1 MDLNNN
7 ENHLILNQEQQSHW
21 FNNENNDLNLQNEEP
36 QAFFNVQDNQLS
48 FDAPKTISG
57 GTNDHEKLTNREKAN
72 QHPIKAITGLEQV
85 LKDLGDVS
93 VKLLTNITYEE
104 LKQLA
109 DNSKLEVGAIY
120 RITDYVT
127 TSTQP
132 NTQSAGHQFDII
144 VRALG
149 ENILSE
155 EAKAIQSENDEY
167 FANSNLSAWQVW
179 YTLDNDIS
187 KYGWADEENGKGVIY
202 RLIDENGNDAPYDFK
217 NIQMQDANNSD
228 DTNYYYTFDN
238 NGTDHSLNGSLCFD
252 NKMER
257 YVDKNQKINR
267 NIFKSRGNETS
278 TNVFDYE
285 CYNNTFN
292 NTTTTLKFERECYGN
307 VFGGYNHM
315 SRFGTKFRNN
325 SVGSETQSITVGQ
338 GASNNTFGANI
349 YYSTFGNYFRN
360 NKVARYTYYSSFGHY
375 VQNFIMGTD
384 ENNVG
389 HHMRFLTIENGVT
402 YVNLYKT
409 DTTTTTYM
417 ENIKICSGTN
427 GTSSNRINIEVE
439 ELAQK
444 YAITYGKNSSGELV
458 KYCEED
464 VQDVDLSNYY
474 TKEEIDGVV
483 EEVGQTLSNYYTK
496 DEIDGVVQEVG
507 QIIDGFSETMPQIVP
522 LEEYNPEEQYA
533 DNQITNANTMNYVIG
548 MVGEAFDGISQYIE
562 EVREEAIGKI
572 FDVQYTLNPQNMS
585 IVYVS
590 HYSADIIQAY
600 NEGKKITFRGYVQGL
615 NVYVNSELQ
624 LVDGQ
629 YVYTYPLLRTD
640 LGQGEKN
647 YLFKIRISS
656 SATLV
661 QMNEIGEG
669 SGADENIFIVEYN
682 VDLSVPQVT
691 YVSKTQQEIIDANN
705 EGKKVMFRGTV
716 VGTNVLLIS
725 ELNTIDS
732 GIPYTYPFLRT
743 DLNEGIYNYF
753 FRISVYREFGNIE
766 PYALVDMNKLNQTV
780 ATINNSISNLAMSRP
795 DSNTVVNIVNF
806 YVNEAMRGIQNRL
819 LPETADEGTTIK
831 YVDGLWTAVE
841 DDTFIVEYQLNPQDM
856 TITYISHYSGDIKT
870 AFNEGKRVEFKGY
883 VLGLNVYVN
892 SQLEIV
898 DGNYV
903 ATFPLLRVDL
913 GLGMMNYLFRLG
925 VNTNSAVVEVR
936 VLQDIG

>member
-72 QHPIKAITGLEQV
+72 QHPIQAITGLEQV

-127 TSTQP
+127 MSTQP

-144 VRALG
+144 IRALG
-149 ENILSE
+149 ENILDE

-325 SVGSETQSITVGQ
+325 NVGSETQSITVGQ
-338 GASNNTFGANI
+338 GASNNAFGANI

-384 ENNVG
+384 ANNVG

-483 EEVGQTLSNYYTK
+483 
-496 DEIDGVVQEVG
+496 QEVG
-507 QIIDGFSETMPQIVP
+507 QIIDSLNETMPQIVP

-548 MVGEAFDGISQYIE
+548 MVGEAFDGMNQYIE
-562 EVREEAIGKI
+562 EVRQEAQENI
-572 FDVQYTLNPQNMS
+572 FTVNYTLNPQNMS
-585 IVYVS
+585 ITYVS
-590 HYSADIIQAY
+590 HYSADIIQAF
-600 NEGKKITFRGYVQGL
+600 NEGKKVCFSGYVLGL

-640 LGQGEKN
+640 LGEGEKN

-656 SATLV
+656 DSTLV
-661 QMNEIGEG
+661 QMNEIGAG
-669 SGADENIFIVEYN
+669 GGGTDDTIFLVEYIIN
-682 VDLSVPQVT
+682 LSVPQVT
-691 YVSKTQQEIIDANN
+691 YVSKTQQEIIDAYNS
-705 EGKKVMFRGTV
+705 GKKVMFRGTV
-716 VGTNVLLIS
+716 TSTGAILSS

-743 DLNEGIYNYF
+743 DLGEGIYNYF
-753 FRISVYREFGNIE
+753 FRISVYREFGNVE
-766 PYALVDMNKLNQTV
+766 PYALVDVNKLNQTV
-780 ATINNSISNLAMSRP
+780 ETLNNTMSNIAMSRP
-795 DSNTVVNIVNF
+795 DTNTVVNIVNF
-806 YVNEAMRGIQNRL
+806 YVNEALRGYQNRL
-819 LPETADEGTTIK
+819 LPENPTEGSTVK
-831 YVDGLWTAVE
+831 YENGAWVLAEENIFT
-841 DDTFIVEYQLNPQDM
+841 VEYQINPQTM
-856 TITYISHYSGDIKT
+856 TITDISHFSGDIID
-870 AFNEGKRVEFKGY
+870 AYNNGKKVTFRGY
-883 VLGLNVYVN
+883 VLGLGVYVN
-892 SQLEIV
+892 SELEMV
-898 DGNYV
+898 DGNY
-903 ATFPLLRVDL
+903 ALTFPLIRGDL
-913 GLGMMNYLFRLG
+913 GMGTMNYLFDVLIMTSSTR
-925 VNTNSAVVEVR
+925 VTVH
-936 VLQDIG
+936 VLQEITQ